1 LLCGLLLLII
11 KFLKASIFSFLLPD
25 LKQSFNFFLSRP
37 RSTTKLRFQVYYDRN
52 TILPSL
58 KPPLDDDDWV
68 RSGVEEDKVIFEI
81 YGCVED
87 KHVGNLGVQDDVK
100 NPKMK

>member
-1 LLCGLLLLII
+1 MSLQILLLNHLQWCV
-11 KFLKASIFSFLLPD
+11 SIF
-25 LKQSFNFFLSRP
+25 Q
-37 RSTTKLRFQVYYDRN
+37 
-52 TILPSL
+52 
-58 KPPLDDDDWV
+58 
-68 RSGVEEDKVIFEI
+68 DKVIFEI